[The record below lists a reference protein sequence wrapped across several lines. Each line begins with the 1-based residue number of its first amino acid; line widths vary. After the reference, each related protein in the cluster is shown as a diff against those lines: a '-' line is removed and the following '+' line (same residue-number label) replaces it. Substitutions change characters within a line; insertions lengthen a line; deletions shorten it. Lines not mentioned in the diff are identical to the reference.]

1 MSKEQLDAVKKQLLS
16 EDNDGLMQTIFSAY
30 MEEPE
35 RGANMII
42 SYAEEKGLKLD
53 VTAKE
58 VIDYM
63 SSQNDDTDIEL
74 SAEDLKNV
82 AGGICQYWGKSAD
95 GKDYKDKYGGEGNK
109 CAEGNNYGKRDKYGK
124 SSKYRTRTQSHRP
137 KIKYFEA
144 LNFPSPQRH

>member
-1 MSKEQLDAVKKQLLS
+1 MSNEQLDAVKKQLLS
-16 EDNDGLMQTIFSAY
+16 EDNDGLMQKIFAAY

-82 AGGICQYWGKSAD
+82 AGGLCQYWGKSGGD
-95 GKDYKDKYGGEGNK
+95 KDYNDKYKAKKEKSYRYKDKS
-109 CAEGNNYGKRDKYGK
+109 DKYEGY
-124 SSKYRTRTQSHRP
+124 SGP
-137 KIKYFEA
+137 CKIG
-144 LNFPSPQRH
+144 

>member
-1 MSKEQLDAVKKQLLS
+1 MSQEQLDAVKKQLLS
-16 EDNDGLMQTIFSAY
+16 EDNDGLMQKIFAAY

-63 SSQNDDTDIEL
+63 SSQNDDIDIEL

-82 AGGICQYWGKSAD
+82 AGGLRGEGRGWGDGKS
-95 GKDYKDKYGGEGNK
+95 GGWRPKQKDKGYSGPCK
-109 CAEGNNYGKRDKYGK
+109 CY
-124 SSKYRTRTQSHRP
+124 
-137 KIKYFEA
+137 
-144 LNFPSPQRH
+144 

>member
-16 EDNDGLMQTIFSAY
+16 EDNDGLMQKIFAAY
-30 MEEPE
+30 MENPE
-35 RGANMII
+35 SGADMII

-82 AGGICQYWGKSAD
+82 AGGFCGEGKSG
-95 GKDYKDKYGGEGNK
+95 GKVPKDKYGDRKGKGSKFKSRKYEGW
-109 CAEGNNYGKRDKYGK
+109 RDGG
-124 SSKYRTRTQSHRP
+124 RCT
-137 KIKYFEA
+137 IG
-144 LNFPSPQRH
+144 

>member
-1 MSKEQLDAVKKQLLS
+1 MSKEQLDAVIKQLLS
-16 EDNDGLMQTIFSAY
+16 EDNDGLMQKIFAAY

-63 SSQNDDTDIEL
+63 SSQNDDIDIEL

-82 AGGICQYWGKSAD
+82 AGGLRGEGKSAD
-95 GKDYKDKYGGEGNK
+95 GKDYIDKYGDGGRRCGEGR
-109 CAEGNNYGKRDKYGK
+109 GWGDGK
-124 SSKYRTRTQSHRP
+124 SGGWRP
-137 KIKYFEA
+137 KQKDKGYSG
-144 LNFPSPQRH
+144 PCKCY

>member
-1 MSKEQLDAVKKQLLS
+1 
-16 EDNDGLMQTIFSAY
+16 

-63 SSQNDDTDIEL
+63 SSQNDDADIEL

-82 AGGICQYWGKSAD
+82 AGGLCREGIKCGEGKSGGD
-95 GKDYKDKYGGEGNK
+95 KYYKGKYKDKS
-109 CAEGNNYGKRDKYGK
+109 DKYKGYSGPCK
-124 SSKYRTRTQSHRP
+124 CS
-137 KIKYFEA
+137 
-144 LNFPSPQRH
+144 

>member
-82 AGGICQYWGKSAD
+82 AGGLCREAIKCGEGKSGGD
-95 GKDYKDKYGGEGNK
+95 KINKDKY
-109 CAEGNNYGKRDKYGK
+109 RDKYKGYSGPCK
-124 SSKYRTRTQSHRP
+124 CS
-137 KIKYFEA
+137 
-144 LNFPSPQRH
+144 